1 MLNNSKHDII
11 LQKNTTIG
19 RTHQI
24 AGITPLQVQEQHA
37 VVSTATAPHQHIIG
51 EWKYTSNNN
60 VKYYRLTRR
69 ETSKCT
75 MQSQP

>member
-37 VVSTATAPHQHIIG
+37 VVSTATDEAKIEKSMEAVYQILKLKRMKGRYWI
-51 EWKYTSNNN
+51 
-60 VKYYRLTRR
+60 R
-69 ETSKCT
+69 
-75 MQSQP
+75 

>member
-37 VVSTATAPHQHIIG
+37 VVSTADDEAKNEKSMEAVYQILKLKRMKG
-51 EWKYTSNNN
+51 
-60 VKYYRLTRR
+60 R
-69 ETSKCT
+69 
-75 MQSQP
+75 